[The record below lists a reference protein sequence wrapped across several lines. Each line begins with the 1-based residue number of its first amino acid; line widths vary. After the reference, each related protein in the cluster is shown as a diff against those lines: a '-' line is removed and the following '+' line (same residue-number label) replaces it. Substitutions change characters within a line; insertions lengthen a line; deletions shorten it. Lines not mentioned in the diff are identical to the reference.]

1 MDLTVELIYA
11 RLKENIQRVL
21 DSSYNLRGRSM
32 KGIRELK
39 IQWTFQ
45 DVACFASFPFLFV
58 KKLICIILRWLIKLV
73 LCWRFGVII
82 TCITFNTS
90 LLLLQFLC
98 FRNVFFFFKKGC
110 AYLSKDFFPYKKQ
123 NVEKLFVMSQKII
136 VI

>member
-58 KKLICIILRWLIKLV
+58 KKLICIILWWLINLV

-98 FRNVFFFFKKGC
+98 FRNVFFFFFLRKGVHTFRKTFSHTKNKMLKSYLWCPKK
-110 AYLSKDFFPYKKQ
+110 L
-123 NVEKLFVMSQKII
+123 
-136 VI
+136 